1 MFDFFQKHKRIA
13 QAFLGLIA
21 LTFATWG
28 IESYTSMRSARDAV
42 ATVNGW
48 DISQREFAERLSVQ
62 QERMRRLLGG
72 AVDPAVLD
80 TPEARRALLDSLI
93 DERLVAS
100 HAARSHLFMS
110 REAVIDAITQAPEFQ
125 ENGKF
130 SPALYQAYLASRGLT
145 DQGNVAQLQSQLPL
159 ARLVG
164 SIADTAIAPRA
175 VNQRLAAIEAQRR
188 EIAEARIAV
197 QQFLPQARVEEAEAK
212 AYYEANQADYRT
224 PERVRVEYVV
234 LSAENLGREQPPS
247 EAEIQAAYEARAAQY
262 GVQEQRRA
270 SHILVKTKEE
280 AEKLRSEIAQNPGR
294 FAELA
299 KKHSQDAGS
308 AANGGDLDWFSRGMM
323 VKPFEDA
330 AFKLGQGE
338 MRVVESEF
346 GFHVLRVTG
355 VRAGKTP
362 PLAEVRKELADELSR
377 QSGAK
382 KFNEAAE
389 AFSNMVYEQPDSLK
403 PVAERFKLRI
413 QTTDWIERKAGQE
426 LGALDNP
433 KLIGALFS
441 ADSLKQRR
449 NTDAI
454 EVAPNTLV
462 AARVLEHQPSKQ
474 RELAGVKD
482 EIVALLRGR
491 KASELA
497 YKDGLARL
505 ERLRKGEDAGVSWGP
520 VKSVS
525 RREAQGLPADVLRRV
540 VSADV
545 SKLPAYIGV
554 PIPDAGYLLLRISRV
569 VDADPKAEDGQIAAR
584 VTGLLGAAQYEAYV
598 GSLRSRADI
607 EVRPA
612 ALETK

>member
-1 MFDFFQKHKRIA
+1 MFDFFQKHKRFA
-13 QAFLGLIA
+13 QVFLGLIA

-48 DISQREFAERLSVQ
+48 DISQREFAERLRVQ
-62 QERMRRLLGG
+62 QDQVRRLLGG
-72 AVDPAVLD
+72 AVDPAALD

-100 HAARSHLFMS
+100 HAARAHLFMS
-110 REAVIDAITQAPEFQ
+110 REAVIDAITQAPELQ

-164 SIADTAIAPRA
+164 SIADTAIASRT
-175 VNQRLAAIEAQRR
+175 VGQRLAAIEAQRR
-188 EIAEARIAV
+188 EVAEARIPL

-262 GVQEQRRA
+262 GVEEQRRA

-280 AEKLRSEIAQNPGR
+280 AETLRSEIAKNPGR

-308 AANGGDLDWFSRGMM
+308 AERGGDLDWFSRDMM

-338 MRVVESEF
+338 TQVVESEF

-355 VRAGKTP
+355 VRAGKTRA
-362 PLAEVRKELADELSR
+362 LAEVRKELADELAR
-377 QSGAK
+377 QNGAK

-413 QTTDWIERKAGQE
+413 QTTGWIGRTAGQE

-441 ADSLKQRR
+441 ADSLKNKR

-462 AARVLEHQPSKQ
+462 AARVLEHQPAKQ
-474 RELAGVKD
+474 REFAEVKD

-497 YKDGLARL
+497 YKDGLAKL
-505 ERLRKGEDAGVSWGP
+505 ERLRKGEDAGLRWGP

-540 VSADV
+540 VSADL

-584 VTGLLGAAQYEAYV
+584 VAGMMGAAQYEAYV

-612 ALETK
+612 ALGTK